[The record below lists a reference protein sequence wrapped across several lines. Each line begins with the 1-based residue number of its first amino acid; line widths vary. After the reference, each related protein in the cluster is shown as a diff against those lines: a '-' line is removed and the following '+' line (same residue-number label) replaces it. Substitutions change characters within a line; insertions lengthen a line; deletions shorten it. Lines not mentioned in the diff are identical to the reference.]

1 MLGLSR
7 ARHCLEII
15 ARSLFLICRRSR
27 RSLMTCRCKTA
38 RHAAVHGS
46 AGENERQ
53 PRRSAVFATV
63 RFLRLDSCEN
73 GSLCSSCKIC
83 EKYVGE
89 SELSMRKPQI
99 SEMTNICIYYTILR
113 TYYNSYV
120 HKSRIGQ
127 QSSIGL
133 WVVITFY
140 SVRQQ
145 NYERSR
151 TSSKSMHSKNSPTI
165 PNTSNFTASLC
176 SLAR

>member
-15 ARSLFLICRRSR
+15 ARPLFLICRRSR

-89 SELSMRKPQI
+89 SELSMPKPQI
-99 SEMTNICIYYTILR
+99 SEMTNVYIIQCYEPTIIVMCTR
-113 TYYNSYV
+113 ARWV
-120 HKSRIGQ
+120 GRV
-127 QSSIGL
+127 L
-133 WVVITFY
+133 WVY
-140 SVRQQ
+140 GS
-145 NYERSR
+145 
-151 TSSKSMHSKNSPTI
+151 
-165 PNTSNFTASLC
+165 
-176 SLAR
+176 